1 MRRLRGLCILLRTTA
16 SMGGWRR
23 RMESIWEK
31 NTYWIADICGGDDA
45 RVKEYCEKFDDCVE
59 IEEHQDLL
67 AAWLVAKA
75 LSESKRS
82 GQGEYGPT
90 AVYLLRMWKI
100 IIPVMNIATIC
111 MKHVA
116 VGTV

>member
-1 MRRLRGLCILLRTTA
+1 
-16 SMGGWRR
+16 
-23 RMESIWEK
+23 MESIWGR

-75 LSESKRS
+75 LSESKREV
-82 GQGEYGPT
+82 GRENTDQ
-90 AVYLLRMWKI
+90 RQC
-100 IIPVMNIATIC
+100 IC
-111 MKHVA
+111 SEC
-116 VGTV
+116 GRS